1 MSNVALLSH
10 IDRIHILW
18 IAHVYTVSLKD
29 IDGMNESISSGVTVR
44 GEGGYGGERDL
55 FLGKC
60 TMAL

>member
-1 MSNVALLSH
+1 M
-10 IDRIHILW
+10 I
-18 IAHVYTVSLKD
+18 VYV
-29 IDGMNESISSGVTVR
+29 DGTNESISSGVTVR